1 MPLYSPCWKSTA
13 LGLWAPPYWRMVR
26 SVQKRFGHSI
36 DYYDFAIITAGFPHI
51 EGRVVHDPNDAVTP
65 YAESRRYH
73 DFWPES
79 YLYSPAEGGHHL
91 CTVGITPTVLRYIQ
105 NGEAPPQSEKQEQP
119 LYAEHELVRYFAG
132 L

>member
-91 CTVGITPTVLRYIQ
+91 CTVGITRTVLRYIL
-105 NGEAPPQSEKQEQP
+105 NGEAPPQSEKQ
-119 LYAEHELVRYFAG
+119 
-132 L
+132 